1 MKKGEN
7 GSLHGF
13 RLCFHKLNKNASRN
27 DSFDMST
34 HGIMKFNS
42 AKDEGLGACAQT
54 RVRRR
59 IFSLF
64 PMMVGSQVM
73 KLVTKNTIFLF
84 EAVSNVI

>member
-1 MKKGEN
+1 MRVIFI
-7 GSLHGF
+7 SA
-13 RLCFHKLNKNASRN
+13 LCREIKHPVLITPPF
-27 DSFDMST
+27 FYY
-34 HGIMKFNS
+34 S

-73 KLVTKNTIFLF
+73 KPTTKNQFCFLALIRCLVKF
-84 EAVSNVI
+84 VVLESHSQSL